1 MKAKQALTH
10 LKKKYKITTLK
21 SGIENRKPYLG
32 ISFPNLKSFA
42 NEIFKENPLEFL
54 DTNDFS
60 VYELEILHTYVIG
73 KLKDFN
79 LAFKYFKD
87 YAPSAKEWST
97 VDSLCQKFVIA
108 KKHRDEV
115 MQLLIKY
122 STSKD
127 EYLQRI
133 VAVMLLSHY
142 LEDEYVEKVFEILSK
157 LNHQGYFT
165 KMAVAWALATVMT
178 YYPKECLVYMKTS
191 KLDKWTH
198 NKAIQKMKESF
209 RISDDYKLK
218 LEGLKK

>member
-10 LKKKYKITTLK
+10 LKKNYKITTLK
-21 SGIENRKPYLG
+21 SGIENRKPFIG
-32 ISFPNLKSFA
+32 VSFPNLKMFA
-42 NEIFKENPLEFL
+42 NEIFKDNPLEFL
-54 DTNDFS
+54 DSNDFS
-60 VYELEILHTYVIG
+60 VYELEILHSYVIG

-79 LAFKYFKD
+79 LSFKYFSN
-87 YAPSAKEWST
+87 YAPLAKEWST
-97 VDSLCQKFVIA
+97 VDSLCQKFIIA

-115 MQLLIKY
+115 LPLLIKY
-122 STSKD
+122 SNSKD

-142 LEDEYVEKVFEILSK
+142 LEDEYIEKVFDLLSK

-178 YYPKECLVYMKTS
+178 YYPKECLAYMKSS

-209 RISDDYKLK
+209 RISDDNKIK
-218 LEGLKK
+218 LESLKK

>member
-10 LKKKYKITTLK
+10 LKNNYKITTLK
-21 SGIENRKPYLG
+21 SGIENRKPFIG
-32 ISFPNLKSFA
+32 VSFPNLKMFA
-42 NEIFKENPLEFL
+42 NEIFKDNPLEFL
-54 DTNDFS
+54 DSNDFS
-60 VYELEILHTYVIG
+60 VYELEILHSYVIG

-79 LAFKYFKD
+79 LSFKYFSN
-87 YAPSAKEWST
+87 YAPLAKEWST
-97 VDSLCQKFVIA
+97 VDSLCQKFIIA

-115 MQLLIKY
+115 LPLLIKY
-122 STSKD
+122 SNSKD

-142 LEDEYVEKVFEILSK
+142 LEDEYIEKVFDLLSK

-178 YYPKECLVYMKTS
+178 YYPKECLAYMKSS

-209 RISDDYKLK
+209 RISDDNKLK
-218 LEGLKK
+218 LESLKK

>member
-1 MKAKQALTH
+1 MKAKQALTN
-10 LKKKYKITTLK
+10 LKNKYKITTFK

-42 NEIFKENPLEFL
+42 NEIFKDNPLEFL
-54 DTNDFS
+54 DSNDFS

-87 YAPSAKEWST
+87 YAPLVKEWST

-142 LEDEYVEKVFEILSK
+142 LEDEYIDQVFEILSK

-178 YYPKECLVYMKTS
+178 YYPKECLFYMKTS

-209 RISDDYKLK
+209 RISDDYKFK

>member
-10 LKKKYKITTLK
+10 LKNKYKITTLK

-142 LEDEYVEKVFEILSK
+142 LEDVYVEKVFEILSK

-218 LEGLKK
+218 LGGLKK

>member
-10 LKKKYKITTLK
+10 LKNKYKITTLK

-73 KLKDFN
+73 KLKVFN

-122 STSKD
+122 SRSKD

-142 LEDEYVEKVFEILSK
+142 LEDVYVEKVFEILSK

>member
-10 LKKKYKITTLK
+10 LKNKYKITTLK

-32 ISFPNLKSFA
+32 ISFPSLKSFA

-142 LEDEYVEKVFEILSK
+142 LEDVYVEKVFEILSK

-218 LEGLKK
+218 LGGLKK

>member
-10 LKKKYKITTLK
+10 LKNNYKITTLK
-21 SGIENRKPYLG
+21 SGIENRKPFIG
-32 ISFPNLKSFA
+32 VSFPNLKMFA
-42 NEIFKENPLEFL
+42 NEFFKDNPLEFL
-54 DTNDFS
+54 DSNDFS
-60 VYELEILHTYVIG
+60 VYELEILHSYVIG

-79 LAFKYFKD
+79 LAFRYFKD
-87 YAPSAKEWST
+87 YAPNAKEWST
-97 VDSLCQKFVIA
+97 VDSLCQKFIIA
-108 KKHRDEV
+108 RKHRDEV
-115 MQLLIKY
+115 LQLLTRY
-122 STSKD
+122 SNSKD

-142 LEDEYVEKVFEILSK
+142 LEDEYIEKVFDLLSK

-178 YYPKECLVYMKTS
+178 YYPKECLVYMKSS

-209 RISDDYKLK
+209 RISDDNKIK
-218 LEGLKK
+218 LESLKK

>member
-10 LKKKYKITTLK
+10 LKNKYKITTLK

-32 ISFPNLKSFA
+32 ISFPNLKSFS
-42 NEIFKENPLEFL
+42 NEILKENPLEFL

-218 LEGLKK
+218 LGGLKK

>member
-10 LKKKYKITTLK
+10 LKNKYKITTLK

-142 LEDEYVEKVFEILSK
+142 LEDVYVEKVFEILSK

>member
-10 LKKKYKITTLK
+10 LKNKYKITTLK

-218 LEGLKK
+218 LGGLKK

>member
-10 LKKKYKITTLK
+10 LKNKYKITTLK

-42 NEIFKENPLEFL
+42 NEILKGNPLEFL
-54 DTNDFS
+54 DSNDFS

-218 LEGLKK
+218 LGGLKK